1 VQAPATSLSELKSRI
16 LVIED
21 DADFRA
27 MMCMALESDGFE
39 VIPAENGRVG
49 VALAIDAIPSII
61 LCDVRMPELDGH
73 DTLTQ
78 LRTLPATKDIPF
90 VFLSGGADMKDVRRG
105 MNLGA
110 DDYLVKPFTP
120 EELIDTVR
128 ARLQRHSERPT
139 SQLPP
144 GMTPTMP
151 LPFEMM
157 GSARATIAGRYELVR
172 RIAEG
177 GMGSVYRAKDKETG
191 QDVAVKLIARTAT
204 STDRFL
210 RECEALAG
218 MHHPRVVPYRAH
230 GDAGEGFHYLV
241 MDWLEGMD
249 LARRLQQ
256 GTLSIDETRRLIR
269 HTGEALGHVHRSN
282 VVHRDVKP
290 GNLFLVDGDID
301 SLKLIDFGLAR
312 GTDSAPVTQT
322 GTLLG
327 TPGYL
332 APEQVKDGFTPDAR
346 CDVFAA
352 GCVAYE
358 CLTGASPFHG
368 PTPMASIARL
378 MLEESPRVRLVR
390 PDVPE
395 ALEEIIGAMIRR
407 ERGGRLRDGQAI
419 LDAMNSAGL

>member
-1 VQAPATSLSELKSRI
+1 MNELKTRI

-49 VALAIDAIPSII
+49 VALAIDAMPSII

-110 DDYLVKPFTP
+110 DDYLVKPFSP

-139 SQLPP
+139 SQLPG
-144 GMTPTMP
+144 GMNPTMP
-151 LPFEMM
+151 LPFQLM
-157 GSARATIAGRYELVR
+157 GSAHATIAGRYELLR

-177 GMGSVYRAKDKETG
+177 GMGSVYLAKDREND

-241 MDWLEGMD
+241 MDWLQGID
-249 LARRLQQ
+249 LSKRLQ
-256 GTLSIDETRRLIR
+256 TAPLSVSETTRMIR
-269 HTGEALGHVHRSN
+269 HTGEALAHVHRSG

-290 GNLFLVDGDID
+290 GNLFLIDDDID
-301 SLKLIDFGLAR
+301 ALTLIDFGLAR

-352 GCVAYE
+352 GCVAFE

-378 MLEESPRVRLVR
+378 MLEDSPRVRSVR
-390 PDVPE
+390 SDVPE
-395 ALEEIIGAMIRR
+395 SLDELIAAMMRR

-419 LDAMNSAGL
+419 LDAMTSAGL

>member
-1 VQAPATSLSELKSRI
+1 MNELKTRV

-21 DADFRA
+21 DSDFRA
-27 MMCMALESDGFE
+27 MMCMALEGDGFE
-39 VIPAENGRVG
+39 AIPAENGRVG
-49 VALAIDAIPSII
+49 VALAIDAMPSII

-128 ARLQRHSERPT
+128 ARLTRHSERPT
-139 SQLPP
+139 QHTP
-144 GMTPTMP
+144 GGMNPTMP
-151 LPFEMM
+151 LPFQMM
-157 GSARATIAGRYELVR
+157 GAARATIAGRYELVR

-177 GMGSVYRAKDKETG
+177 GMGSVYLGHDSETD

-241 MDWLEGMD
+241 MDWLQGVD
-249 LARRLQQ
+249 LSKRLQR
-256 GTLSIDETRRLIR
+256 GALDVPETVKMIR
-269 HTGEALGHVHRSN
+269 HPGEALAHVHRSG

-290 GNLFLVDGDID
+290 GNLFLRNDDID
-301 SLKLIDFGLAR
+301 ALTLIDFGLAR

-332 APEQVKDGFTPDAR
+332 APEQVRDGFTPDAR

-352 GCVAYE
+352 GCVAFE

-378 MLEESPRVRLVR
+378 MLEDSPRVRQQR
-390 PDVPE
+390 GDVPE
-395 ALEEIIGAMIRR
+395 ALDELIAAMMRR

-419 LDAMNSAGL
+419 IDAMTSAGL

>member
-1 VQAPATSLSELKSRI
+1 MPELNNRI

-21 DADFRA
+21 DPDFRA
-27 MMCMALESDGFE
+27 MMCLALESDGFE

-49 VALAIDAIPSII
+49 VALAIDAMPSII

-78 LRTLPATKDIPF
+78 LRTLPTTKDIPF

-128 ARLQRHSERPT
+128 ARLQRHSERPANT
-139 SQLPP
+139 PP
-144 GMTPTMP
+144 GSMNPTMP
-151 LPFEMM
+151 LPIELM
-157 GSARATIAGRYELVR
+157 GAAHATVAGRYELLR

-177 GMGSVYRAKDKETG
+177 GMGSVYHARDKDNG
-191 QDVAVKLIARTAT
+191 QDVAVKLIVRTAT
-204 STDRFL
+204 SNDRFL

-241 MDWLEGMD
+241 MDWLQGID
-249 LARRLQQ
+249 LSKRLQR
-256 GTLSIDETRRLIR
+256 GPLSVDETMRMIR
-269 HTGEALGHVHRSN
+269 HTGEALAHVHRSG

-290 GNLFLVDGDID
+290 GNLFLVRDDID
-301 SLKLIDFGLAR
+301 ALTLIDFGLAR

-358 CLTGASPFHG
+358 CLVGVSPFHG

-378 MLEESPRVRLVR
+378 MLEESPRVRTAR
-390 PDVPE
+390 PEVPE
-395 ALEEIIGAMIRR
+395 ALDEIIAAMMRR
-407 ERGGRLRDGQAI
+407 ERGGRLRDGAAI
-419 LDAMNSAGL
+419 LDALTSAGL

>member
-1 VQAPATSLSELKSRI
+1 MNELKTRI

-49 VALAIDAIPSII
+49 VALAIDALPSII

-73 DTLTQ
+73 DTLSQ
-78 LRTLPATKDIPF
+78 LRTLPTTKDIPF

-120 EELIDTVR
+120 EELIDTVH
-128 ARLQRHSERPT
+128 ARLHRHSERPNAHT
-139 SQLPP
+139 PSGMNATMRLPTHLT
-144 GMTPTMP
+144 GATH
-151 LPFEMM
+151 
-157 GSARATIAGRYELVR
+157 ATIAGRYELRR

-177 GMGSVYRAKDKETG
+177 GMGSVYLARDTETE
-191 QDVAVKLIARTAT
+191 QDVAVKLIPRTAT

-210 RECEALAG
+210 RECEALAA

-241 MDWLEGMD
+241 MDWLQGID
-249 LARRLQQ
+249 LAKRLERAPL
-256 GTLSIDETRRLIR
+256 TVEEAVRLVR
-269 HTGEALGHVHRSN
+269 HTGEALAHVHRSG

-290 GNLFLVDGDID
+290 GNLFLVQDDIET
-301 SLKLIDFGLAR
+301 LTLIDFGLAR
-312 GTDSAPVTQT
+312 GTDSAPVTQA

-332 APEQVKDGFTPDAR
+332 APEQVKDGFIPDAR

-352 GCVAYE
+352 GCVAFE
-358 CLTGASPFHG
+358 CLAGASPFHG

-378 MLEESPRVRLVR
+378 MLEDSPHVRTVR

-395 ALEEIIGAMIRR
+395 ALDELIAAMMRR

-419 LDAMNSAGL
+419 LAAMTSAGL